1 MTNCCAE
8 INKIK
13 SMRHIVSQQLHY
25 HWEFPTKLWQHC
37 FPIVVKAQDYIYT
50 WLYMR
55 KIKFQI
61 QSVSFLRSKQENKMF
76 FFSKQ
81 FSQSNK
87 SFRPT
92 STLSIVSFHSIVAY
106 QIHRKHH
113 NGALSALF
121 IITTVHANCIIFLI
135 NLVYM
140 E

>member
-8 INKIK
+8 INKKK
-13 SMRHIVSQQLHY
+13 SMRHIVSQRLHY
-25 HWEFPTKLWQHC
+25 HREFPTKLWQHC
-37 FPIVVKAQDYIYT
+37 FPIVVKALDYIHDSTCVKLSFKYN
-50 WLYMR
+50 LFPSCGVSK
-55 KIKFQI
+55 KIRY
-61 QSVSFLRSKQENKMF
+61 V

-87 SFRPT
+87 SFRPM
-92 STLSIVSFHSIVAY
+92 STLPIVPFHSILAY